1 VSERET
7 VVVLGGT
14 SGIGLATARRIA
26 GAGARVVV
34 AGRDPAKL
42 EAALASLSGDAVGEA
57 LDAGDRAALDA
68 FFARIARVD
77 HLVLALSG
85 GEGGGPFRDLDLA
98 ALRRGFEA
106 KFWPQVSAA
115 QAALPVLRRDGSI
128 TFLGSISARMA
139 NPGTAGL
146 AAING
151 ALEAMLGAL
160 ARELAPIRVNAV
172 APGVID
178 TAWWDRLPT
187 EAKQRMFA
195 EQARVLPVGRVG
207 RADEVAHA
215 VQFLAGNGFV
225 TGTVLECDGGLHLV

>member
-1 VSERET
+1 MSARET

-14 SGIGLATARRIA
+14 SGIGLATAQRMA

-34 AGRDPAKL
+34 AGRDPEKL
-42 EAALASLSGDAVGEA
+42 AAALALLGGDAAGEP
-57 LDAGDRAALDA
+57 LDATDRGALGA
-68 FFARIARVD
+68 FFARAGRID
-77 HLVLALSG
+77 HLVLAFSG
-85 GEGGGPFRDLDLA
+85 GEGGGAFRDLDLA

-115 QAALPVLRRDGSI
+115 QAALPALRRDGSI
-128 TFLGSISARMA
+128 TFLSSISARTA

-172 APGVID
+172 APGVVD
-178 TAWWDRLPT
+178 TAWWDRLPA
-187 EAKQRMFA
+187 EAKQRVFA

-207 RADEVAHA
+207 RADEVAQA

-225 TGTVLECDGGLHLV
+225 TGTVLECDGGLHLL

>member
-1 VSERET
+1 VSARET

-14 SGIGLATARRIA
+14 SGIGLATAQRMA

-34 AGRDPAKL
+34 AGRDPEKL
-42 EAALASLSGDAVGEA
+42 ATALALLGGDAAGEP
-57 LDAGDRAALDA
+57 LDATDRGALDA
-68 FFARIARVD
+68 FFARAGRID
-77 HLVLALSG
+77 HLVLAFSG
-85 GEGGGPFRDLDLA
+85 GEGGGAFRDLDLA

-115 QAALPVLRRDGSI
+115 QAALPALRRDGSI
-128 TFLGSISARMA
+128 TFLSSISARTA

-172 APGVID
+172 APGVVD
-178 TAWWDRLPT
+178 TAWWDRLPA
-187 EAKQRMFA
+187 EAKQRVFA

-207 RADEVAHA
+207 RPEEVAQA

-225 TGTVLECDGGLHLV
+225 TGTVLECDGGLHLL